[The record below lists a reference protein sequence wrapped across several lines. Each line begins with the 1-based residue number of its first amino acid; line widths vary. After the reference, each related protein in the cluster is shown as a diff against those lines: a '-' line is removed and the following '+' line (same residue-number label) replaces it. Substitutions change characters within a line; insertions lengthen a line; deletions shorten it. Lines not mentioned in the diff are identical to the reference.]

1 MRLNKLLRLSSI
13 ALISLTLSI
22 ALFLGLQSRPTTA
35 VQKPSILAF
44 VALQRE
50 GSEVRS
56 SLFTINANGA
66 ARRELTPKIE
76 VSSTFVWSPKGDWLA
91 FVSGDTDIYT
101 VNANGSRRTKQFAG
115 EFCKAA
121 SFEIAWFSN
130 SDKFAFARSC
140 DGYTS
145 DGFGSQSL
153 YTSDTS
159 GIKET
164 KLIRNLEVGGEP
176 PKTEISSAFYL
187 APDGQQVAFVKDKNI
202 YKMNAD
208 GSGMT
213 KLTKSP
219 GEYTSG
225 GSELAW
231 SPDRTKIAFWL
242 GTYPKQQIYTIN
254 ADGTNLKNLTNNSQN
269 EVYSVKLFWS
279 PDSSRIAYYQGKAG
293 DTGGEQQDIYA
304 IDINRGTAQN
314 LTQKSSNYDALFWS
328 PDGKLI
334 AFATGES
341 NHQKLYTMSADGSQ
355 LNQLAPRL
363 NLSGISELAWSS
375 DSQQIAFAFNEIK
388 GDKSNLYVINRDGSG
403 LTKLTNDKDLNASS
417 PVWQPQ

>member
-1 MRLNKLLRLSSI
+1 MRFNKLLRLSSI

-22 ALFLGLQSRPTTA
+22 ALFLGLQSRPITA
-35 VQKPSILAF
+35 AQKSSILAF
-44 VALQRE
+44 VAPQRE

-76 VSSTFVWSPKGDWLA
+76 VSSTFVWSPNGQQLA

-101 VNANGSRRTKQFAG
+101 VNADGSSLTKQFAG

-121 SFEIAWFSN
+121 NFEIAWFSN
-130 SDKFAFARSC
+130 SQKFVFARSC
-140 DGYTS
+140 DGFTS
-145 DGFGSQSL
+145 DGSGSQSL

-159 GIKET
+159 GIKGT

-176 PKTEISSAFYL
+176 PKTEISSQFYVS
-187 APDGQQVAFVKDKNI
+187 PDGQQVAFVKDKHI

-225 GSELAW
+225 GSELVW
-231 SPDRTKIAFWL
+231 SPDRTKIAFWF

-254 ADGTNLKNLTNNSQN
+254 ADGTNLKNLTKNPQN
-269 EVYSVKLFWS
+269 QVYSLKLFWS
-279 PDSSRIAYYQGKAG
+279 PNSSRIAYYHSKPG
-293 DTGGEQQDIYA
+293 DLSGEQQDIYA

-314 LTQKSSNYDALFWS
+314 LTQKPRNYDAVSWS
-328 PDGKLI
+328 PDGKVI
-334 AFATGES
+334 VFAAGEF
-341 NHQKLYTMSADGSQ
+341 NNQKLYTINADGSN
-355 LNQLAPRL
+355 LTQLAPQL
-363 NLSGISELAWSS
+363 ELSGIDRLPWSS
-375 DSQQIAFAFNEIK
+375 DSQKIAFSFNNPRRNK
-388 GDKSNLYVINRDGSG
+388 QFVCN
-403 LTKLTNDKDLNASS
+403 
-417 PVWQPQ
+417 